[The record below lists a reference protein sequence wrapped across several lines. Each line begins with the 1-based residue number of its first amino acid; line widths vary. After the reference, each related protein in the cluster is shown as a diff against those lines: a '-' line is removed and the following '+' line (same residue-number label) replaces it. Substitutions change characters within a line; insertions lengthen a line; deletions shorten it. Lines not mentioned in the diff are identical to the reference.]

1 MMSGVGMQS
10 ILAMAH
16 LTLYESRRRRIV
28 SAAIVC
34 AAAFLA
40 VYAAGLFFVHREQIR
55 EGRPFFQQQGTMQ
68 VLTIVGLFAANFLS
82 VLFAVLLPVDTLSG
96 EIDSG
101 VIQTVASKPIRR
113 ADIVIGKWLGHA
125 AIVMGYV
132 LLLVLGVALTV
143 RLIAGPIALQPIQAI
158 PLMFLESVL
167 LMTFS
172 IAGGT
177 RLSTVTN
184 GVTAL
189 GFYGIAFVGGWIEQ
203 IGGFAGSQ
211 AAKTVGIV
219 ASLISPAD
227 SIWRLASYQIQPETL
242 RNFGAALFATSSI
255 PTTLMVWWAAGF
267 TVVTLIFAV
276 RSFSARQL

>member
-1 MMSGVGMQS
+1 MRS

-16 LTLYESRRRRIV
+16 LTIYETRRRRIV
-28 SAAIVC
+28 TAAIVC

-40 VYAAGLFFVHREQIR
+40 VFAAGLFFIHREEIL
-55 EGRPFFQQQGTMQ
+55 EGRPLLHRQTTMA
-68 VLTIVGLFAANFLS
+68 LLAIMGLYAANFLS

-113 ADIVIGKWLGHA
+113 ADVVIGKWLGHA
-125 AIVMGYV
+125 VVVMGYV
-132 LLLVLGVALTV
+132 LVLVFGVMLVV
-143 RLIAGPIALQPIQAI
+143 RLIAGPVALRPLEAL
-158 PLMFLESVL
+158 PLMLLEIVL
-167 LMTFS
+167 LMTVS

-211 AAKTVGIV
+211 SAKTVGIV

-227 SIWRLASYQIQPETL
+227 ALWRLGSYRIQPESL
-242 RNFGAALFATSSI
+242 RNIGAAFFTTSSV

-267 TVVTLIFAV
+267 TILTLIFAV
-276 RSFSARQL
+276 RSFSSRQL

>member
-1 MMSGVGMQS
+1 
-10 ILAMAH
+10 MAH

-28 SAAIVC
+28 TAALAC

-40 VYAAGLFFVHREQIR
+40 VYAAGLFFVHREQVQ
-55 EGRPFFQQQGTMQ
+55 EGRPLLQQQGTMQ
-68 VLTIVGLFAANFLS
+68 VLTIAGLFAANFLS

-125 AIVMGYV
+125 VIVMGYV
-132 LLLVLGVALTV
+132 LLLVLGVALVV
-143 RLIAGPIALQPIQAI
+143 RLVAGPNAVQPIQAL
-158 PLMFLESVL
+158 PLMFLEIVL
-167 LMTFS
+167 LMTVS

-184 GVTAL
+184 GVAAL

-227 SIWRLASYQIQPETL
+227 AIWRLASYQIQPERL
-242 RNFGAALFATSSI
+242 RNIGAALFATSSV
-255 PTTLMVWWAAGF
+255 PTMLMVWWAAGL

-276 RSFSARQL
+276 RSFSRRQL

>member
-125 AIVMGYV
+125 VIVMGYV

>member
-1 MMSGVGMQS
+1 MQS

-28 SAAIVC
+28 AAAVMC

-40 VYAAGLFFVHREQIR
+40 VYGTGLFFIHREQVR
-55 EGRPFFQQQGTMQ
+55 DGMPLLQQQATMS
-68 VLTIVGLFAANFLS
+68 VLAILGLYAANFLS

-113 ADIVIGKWLGHA
+113 ADVVIGKWLGHA
-125 AIVMGYV
+125 VIVMGYV
-132 LLLVLGVALTV
+132 VVLTLGVVIVV
-143 RLIAGPIALQPIQAI
+143 RLIAGPVAVRPFAAL
-158 PLMFLESVL
+158 PLMLLEIVL
-167 LMTFS
+167 LMTVS

-184 GVTAL
+184 GVMVL
-189 GFYGIAFVGGWIEQ
+189 GFYGIAFIGGWIEQ

-227 SIWRLASYQIQPETL
+227 SLWRLASYQIQPESL
-242 RNFGAALFATSSI
+242 RNFGAAIFATSSV
-255 PTTLMVWWAAGF
+255 PTIWMVWWAAGF
-267 TVVTLIFAV
+267 TVATLIFAV
-276 RSFSARQL
+276 RSFSTRQL

>member
-1 MMSGVGMQS
+1 MQS

-28 SAAIVC
+28 TAALVC

-40 VYAAGLFFVHREQIR
+40 VYAAGLFFVHREQLQ
-55 EGRPFFQQQGTMQ
+55 EGRPIFQQQATMQ
-68 VLTIVGLFAANFLS
+68 VLAIVGLFAANFLC

-113 ADIVIGKWLGHA
+113 ADIVIGKWLCHA
-125 AIVMGYV
+125 LIVLGYV
-132 LLLVLGVALTV
+132 LVLVLGVALVV
-143 RLIAGPIALQPIQAI
+143 RVVAGPLAVQPIEAI
-158 PLMFLESVL
+158 PLMFLEIVL

-227 SIWRLASYQIQPETL
+227 SVWRLASYQIQPESL
-242 RNFGAALFATSSI
+242 RNFGAAMFATSSV
-255 PTTLMVWWAAGF
+255 PTTLMVWWAAAF
-267 TVVTLIFAV
+267 TVATLIFAV
-276 RSFSARQL
+276 RSFSTRQL

>member
-1 MMSGVGMQS
+1 MQS
-10 ILAMAH
+10 ILTIAH
-16 LTLYESRRRRIV
+16 LTLLETRRRRIV
-28 SAAIVC
+28 AAALVC
-34 AAAFLA
+34 AGVFLT
-40 VYAAGLFFVHREQIR
+40 VYSAGLFFVHREQSR
-55 EGRPFFQQQGTMQ
+55 SGLAFVQQQATMS
-68 VLTIVGLFAANFLS
+68 VLAIVGLYAANFLS

-101 VIQTVASKPIRR
+101 VMQTVASKPVRR

-125 AIVMGYV
+125 VVAMGY
-132 LLLVLGVALTV
+132 LLVLSLGVMLAV
-143 RLIAGPIALQPIQAI
+143 RLIAGPVALHPLDAL
-158 PLMFLESVL
+158 PLMLLEVVL

-189 GFYGIAFVGGWIEQ
+189 GFYGISFVGGWVEQ

-219 ASLISPAD
+219 ASLISPSDAL
-227 SIWRLASYQIQPETL
+227 WRLGSYRIQPESL
-242 RNFGAALFATSSI
+242 RNLGAAIFATSSV

-276 RSFSARQL
+276 RSFSTRQL

>member
-1 MMSGVGMQS
+1 MQS

-16 LTLYESRRRRIV
+16 LTLYEARRRRIV
-28 SAAIVC
+28 TAAVVC

-40 VYAAGLFFVHREQIR
+40 VYAAGLFFIHREQLR
-55 EGRPFFQQQGTMQ
+55 EGRPLFQQQAAMS
-68 VLTIVGLFAANFLS
+68 VLTIVGLYAANFLS

-101 VIQTVASKPIRR
+101 VMQTVASKPIRR
-113 ADIVIGKWLGHA
+113 ADVVIGKWLGHA
-125 AIVMGYV
+125 LIVMGYV
-132 LLLVLGVALTV
+132 LVLTLGVMIVV
-143 RLIAGPIALQPIQAI
+143 RLIAGTVAVRPLEGL
-158 PLMFLESVL
+158 PLMLLEIVL
-167 LMTFS
+167 LMTVS

-184 GVTAL
+184 GVMVL

-227 SIWRLASYQIQPETL
+227 ALWRLASYQVQPESL
-242 RNFGAALFATSSI
+242 RNFGAAVFATSSV

-276 RSFSARQL
+276 RSFSTRQL

>member
-1 MMSGVGMQS
+1 MQS

-16 LTLYESRRRRIV
+16 LTIYETRRRRIV
-28 SAAIVC
+28 TAAIVC
-34 AAAFLA
+34 ASAFL
-40 VYAAGLFFVHREQIR
+40 VVFGTGIFFVHREQALKGVPLLQR
-55 EGRPFFQQQGTMQ
+55 QVAMS
-68 VLTIVGLFAANFLS
+68 VLTIVGLYAVNFLS

-101 VIQTVASKPIRR
+101 VMQTVASKPIRR

-125 AIVMGYV
+125 VVVTGYV
-132 LLLVLGVALTV
+132 AALAFGLMLVV
-143 RLIAGPIALQPIQAI
+143 RLIAGPVAVRPLAAL
-158 PLMFLESVL
+158 PLMLLEMLL

-184 GVTAL
+184 GITAL
-189 GFYGIAFVGGWIEQ
+189 GFYGVAFIGGWTEQ

-219 ASLISPAD
+219 ASLISPPDAL
-227 SIWRLASYQIQPETL
+227 WRLGSYQIQPESL
-242 RNFGAALFATSSI
+242 RNFGAALFTISSV
-255 PTTLMVWWAAGF
+255 PTPLMVWWAAGF
-267 TVVTLIFAV
+267 TLATLIFAV
-276 RSFSARQL
+276 RSFSSRQL

>member
-1 MMSGVGMQS
+1 MQS

-28 SAAIVC
+28 TAAIVC

-125 AIVMGYV
+125 VIVMGYV

-158 PLMFLESVL
+158 PLMFLEIVL

>member
-1 MMSGVGMQS
+1 MS
-10 ILAMAH
+10 
-16 LTLYESRRRRIV
+16 
-28 SAAIVC
+28 
-34 AAAFLA
+34 
-40 VYAAGLFFVHREQIR
+40 
-55 EGRPFFQQQGTMQ
+55 
-68 VLTIVGLFAANFLS
+68 VLTILGLYAANFLS

-113 ADIVIGKWLGHA
+113 ADVVLGKWLGHA
-125 AIVMGYV
+125 GIVMGYV
-132 LLLVLGVALTV
+132 LVLTLGVMLVV
-143 RLIAGPIALQPIQAI
+143 RVIAGPLAVRPFAAL
-158 PLMFLESVL
+158 PLMLLEVVL
-167 LMTFS
+167 LMTVS

-189 GFYGIAFVGGWIEQ
+189 GFYGIAFIGGWIEQ

-219 ASLISPAD
+219 ASLISPPDAL
-227 SIWRLASYQIQPETL
+227 WRLASYDVQPESL
-242 RNFGAALFATSSI
+242 RNFGAALFATSSV

-267 TVVTLIFAV
+267 TVATLIFAV
-276 RSFSARQL
+276 RSFSTRQL

>member
-1 MMSGVGMQS
+1 MQS

-28 SAAIVC
+28 TAAVLC

-40 VYAAGLFFVHREQIR
+40 VYGTGLFFIHREQIK
-55 EGRPFFQQQGTMQ
+55 EAQPLLQQQAVMS
-68 VLTIVGLFAANFLS
+68 VLAILGLYAANFLS

-101 VIQTVASKPIRR
+101 VIQTVASKPIQR

-125 AIVMGYV
+125 ILAMGYV
-132 LLLVLGVALTV
+132 VVLTLGVVSVV
-143 RLIAGPIALQPIQAI
+143 RLIAGTVAIRPLVAL
-158 PLMFLESVL
+158 PLMLLEVVL
-167 LMTFS
+167 LMTVS

-177 RLSTVTN
+177 RFSTVTN
-184 GVTAL
+184 GVMAL

-227 SIWRLASYQIQPETL
+227 ALWRLASYQIQPESL
-242 RNFGAALFATSSI
+242 RNFGAALFATSSV

-267 TVVTLIFAV
+267 TVATLIFAV
-276 RSFSARQL
+276 RSFSTRQL

>member
-1 MMSGVGMQS
+1 
-10 ILAMAH
+10 
-16 LTLYESRRRRIV
+16 
-28 SAAIVC
+28 
-34 AAAFLA
+34 
-40 VYAAGLFFVHREQIR
+40 
-55 EGRPFFQQQGTMQ
+55 MQ

-125 AIVMGYV
+125 VIVMGYV

-158 PLMFLESVL
+158 PLMFLEIVL
-167 LMTFS
+167 LMTFT

-227 SIWRLASYQIQPETL
+227 SIWRLASYRIQPETL

-267 TVVTLIFAV
+267 TVATLIFAV